1 MDPNA
6 RCLLPSSPLELLRD
20 LWIAK
25 IVFVEVKEVQAQ
37 PMLHFALAQIVQV
50 WLPMPVFD

>member
-25 IVFVEVKEVQAQ
+25 IVFVQVKEVQAQ